1 MSKLL
6 PVMMLAGP
14 AVQLISGG
22 IAQGKANAMDEEI
35 NARQDALD
43 NFQRQPV
50 PNFASNIEDMS
61 SMIQNPYANLS
72 VATQAAEMQAEE
84 TDIALANTLDTLAA
98 SGMSAGGATALANAA
113 AKSKIGISA
122 SIEQQEV
129 NNQKLRA
136 QGEQQA
142 QIARMSEKVRVQN
155 AETAALAAQFE
166 ATERREDIEL
176 DRMQGQ
182 YDNMVAQ
189 QNQYKSDASAAFT
202 GALGGFTS
210 SYISGQA
217 GGMDMG
223 FLGDYS

>member
-1 MSKLL
+1 MPLL
-6 PVMMLAGP
+6 PALMLAGP
-14 AVQLISGG
+14 AVSLISGG
-22 IAQGKANAMDEEI
+22 IAMGKANGMQEEI
-35 NARQDALD
+35 NGRRDALD
-43 NFQRQPV
+43 NFQRQPI
-50 PNFASNIEDMS
+50 PNFAANVEDLS

-98 SGMSAGGATALANAA
+98 SGMGAGGATALAQAA

-129 NNQKLRA
+129 NNEKLRA

-142 QIARMSEKVRVQN
+142 QMARMNEQVRVQN

-166 ATERREDIEL
+166 AKERREDIEL

-189 QNQYKSDASAAFT
+189 QNQYRQDATQAFT
-202 GALGGFTS
+202 GAVSGFTS
-210 SYISGQA
+210 SFISA
-217 GGMDMG
+217 GAAGMDMG
-223 FLGDYS
+223 FLGDFS

>member
-1 MSKLL
+1 MPLL

-35 NARQDALD
+35 NTRKEALD

-84 TDIALANTLDTLAA
+84 ADIALANTLDTLAA
-98 SGMSAGGATALANAA
+98 SGMGAGGATALANAA

-142 QIARMSEKVRVQN
+142 QTARMSEKVRVQN

-182 YDNMVAQ
+182 YDNMMAQ
-189 QNQYKSDASAAFT
+189 QNQYKADASAAFT
-202 GALGGFTS
+202 GAIGGFAS

-217 GGMDMG
+217 AGMDMG
-223 FLGDYS
+223 FLGDFS